1 MRQLLYFF
9 AFFLLLAC
17 NDLTNTDFFDNKKDS
32 DLKKIS
38 ETITTSEDSVVY
50 AENVSP
56 DGSWQVNINLKEGY
70 FWGYTVVYNIGKIIT
85 KKINSGIELTGKM
98 NDPKAKWMNDTTYKI
113 QNIGATTTGHY
124 ELIIYKSAACK
135 YIEHFKEEKDT
146 TEVVEL
152 MEGDSA
158 TLTHENNDKKEPE
171 IINSYSQTDNYIVFT
186 QTLKNYNNSSTG
198 SNSSETNLSIV
209 IQNYT
214 DSFEY
219 NNEELNVVKLNYS
232 FTDGLN
238 DISGDKPFKGYLKG
252 KLLPDNTWEIE
263 LDLWISIFSY
273 VDNEKGKKQIK
284 TSGIF
289 KP

>member
-17 NDLTNTDFFDNKKDS
+17 GDLTNNDFFGDKNNGDAKE
-32 DLKKIS
+32 IS
-38 ETITTSEDSVVY
+38 ETITTKKDSVIY
-50 AENVSP
+50 AENISP
-56 DGSWQVNINLKEGY
+56 DGSWQININLKEGY
-70 FWGYTVVYNIGKIIT
+70 FWGYSVVYNTGEIIT
-85 KKINSGIELTGKM
+85 KKINSEIEIIGKM
-98 NDPKAKWMNDTTYKI
+98 NNPKAKWINDTTYKV

-135 YIEHFKEEKDT
+135 YIEHFKEEIDS
-146 TEVVEL
+146 TEVSEIN
-152 MEGDSA
+152 EKDHS
-158 TLTHENNDKKEPE
+158 TSSPENKESE

-219 NNEELNVVKLNYS
+219 NNEELSVVKLNYS

-252 KLLPDNTWEIE
+252 KLLSDNTWKIE
-263 LDLWISIFSY
+263 LDLWVSTFSY

>member
-1 MRQLLYFF
+1 MRPLLYFF

-17 NDLTNTDFFDNKKDS
+17 GDLTNNDFFGDKNNGDAKE
-32 DLKKIS
+32 IS
-38 ETITTSEDSVVY
+38 ETITTKKDSVIY

-56 DGSWQVNINLKEGY
+56 DGSWQINFNLKEGY
-70 FWGYTVVYNIGKIIT
+70 FWGYSVVYNTGEIIT
-85 KKINSGIELTGKM
+85 KKINSEIELIGKM
-98 NDPKAKWMNDTTYKI
+98 NNPKAKWINDTTYKV

-135 YIEHFKEEKDT
+135 YIEHFKEEIDS
-146 TEVVEL
+146 TEVSEIT
-152 MEGDSA
+152 EEDHS
-158 TLTHENNDKKEPE
+158 TSSPENKEPE
-171 IINSYSQTDNYIVFT
+171 IINSYSQTDNYIVYT

-219 NNEELNVVKLNYS
+219 NNEGLSAVKLNYS
-232 FTDGLN
+232 YTDGLN

-252 KLLPDNTWEIE
+252 KLLSDNTWEIE
-263 LDLWISIFSY
+263 LDLWISTFSY

-284 TSGIF
+284 TIGIF

>member
-17 NDLTNTDFFDNKKDS
+17 GDLTNNDFFGDKNNGDTKE
-32 DLKKIS
+32 IS
-38 ETITTSEDSVVY
+38 ETITTKKDSVIY

-56 DGSWQVNINLKEGY
+56 DGSWQININLKEGY
-70 FWGYTVVYNIGKIIT
+70 FWGYSVVYNTGEIIT
-85 KKINSGIELTGKM
+85 KKINSEIEIIGKM
-98 NDPKAKWMNDTTYKI
+98 NNPKAKWINDTTYKV
-113 QNIGATTTGHY
+113 QNIGATITGHY

-135 YIEHFKEEKDT
+135 YIEHFKEEIDS
-146 TEVVEL
+146 TEVSEIN
-152 MEGDSA
+152 EESHS
-158 TLTHENNDKKEPE
+158 TSSPENKESE

-186 QTLKNYNNSSTG
+186 QTLKNYNNSSFG

-219 NNEELNVVKLNYS
+219 NNEELSVVKLNYS

-252 KLLPDNTWEIE
+252 KLLSDNTWEIE
-263 LDLWISIFSY
+263 LDLWVSTFSY

>member
-17 NDLTNTDFFDNKKDS
+17 GDLTNNDFFGDKNNGDAKE
-32 DLKKIS
+32 IS
-38 ETITTSEDSVVY
+38 ETMTTKNDSVIY
-50 AENVSP
+50 AENVSL
-56 DGSWQVNINLKEGY
+56 DGSWQININLKEGY
-70 FWGYTVVYNIGKIIT
+70 FWGYSVVYNTGEIIT
-85 KKINSGIELTGKM
+85 KKINSEIELIGKM
-98 NDPKAKWMNDTTYKI
+98 NNPKAKWMNDSTYKV

-124 ELIIYKSAACK
+124 ELIIYKSGACK
-135 YIEHFKEEKDT
+135 YIEHFKEEIDS
-146 TEVVEL
+146 TEVSEIT
-152 MEGDSA
+152 EEDHS
-158 TLTHENNDKKEPE
+158 TSSPENKESE

-186 QTLKNYNNSSTG
+186 QSLKNYNNSSIG

-219 NNEELNVVKLNYS
+219 NNEELSVVKLNYS

-252 KLLPDNTWEIE
+252 KLLSDNTWEIE
-263 LDLWISIFSY
+263 LDLWISTFSY